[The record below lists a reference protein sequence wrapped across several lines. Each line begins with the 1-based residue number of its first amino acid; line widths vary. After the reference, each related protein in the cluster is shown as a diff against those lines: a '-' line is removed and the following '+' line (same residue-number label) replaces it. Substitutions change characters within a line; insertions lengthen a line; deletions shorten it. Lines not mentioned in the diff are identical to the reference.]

1 MEIGGKVL
9 FSSSFE
15 QALEHVPGVLA
26 VQMAQKGER
35 RFYIRLVPSSEEE
48 REKAAEEVKK
58 RILGLFEGSGA
69 GPVEVTVVPE
79 RPKSNR
85 RGGKVKF
92 LVKEPEERK
101 G

>member
-1 MEIGGKVL
+1 M
-9 FSSSFE
+9 
-15 QALEHVPGVLA
+15 
-26 VQMAQKGER
+26 
-35 RFYIRLVPSSEEE
+35 
-48 REKAAEEVKK
+48 KK